1 MTEQISYRRSVDQIG
16 FAQVCHLVTL
26 DGTLS
31 DGAVRL
37 YMLLLKYAQD
47 KGACWPGI
55 TRLARELH
63 KSKRTVKRYLME
75 LVERGLITREQRG
88 NGKTAKTW
96 IEDLEAVYGDGPT
109 VSLLPSGD
117 TGGTAMSSLPAG
129 DTGGPSMSPQP
140 VDNSRS
146 DKNGP
151 ASSDKNGPAL
161 AVTNLSPKEEQEEEQ
176 TNDVDGWTTEQ
187 RQSLMIFREN
197 DADVTRTVLRIARRR
212 SPDDVRGMIEAAK
225 RKRGLSNPIGW
236 AIAQLR
242 DGAPVPTV
250 GDDDGRAHQR
260 ITATCPIC
268 YRVRP
273 IERICEKC
281 GRCSNCCACKE
292 QRPGRRGP
300 ERRGGRV
307 KEVTNSKNPT
317 QDILPQKLEGG
328 E

>member
-1 MTEQISYRRSVDQIG
+1 
-16 FAQVCHLVTL
+16 
-26 DGTLS
+26 
-31 DGAVRL
+31 
-37 YMLLLKYAQD
+37 
-47 KGACWPGI
+47 
-55 TRLARELH
+55 
-63 KSKRTVKRYLME
+63 
-75 LVERGLITREQRG
+75 
-88 NGKTAKTW
+88 
-96 IEDLEAVYGDGPT
+96 
-109 VSLLPSGD
+109 
-117 TGGTAMSSLPAG
+117 
-129 DTGGPSMSPQP
+129 MSPQP

-242 DGAPVPTV
+242 DGAPAPELD
-250 GDDDGRAHQR
+250 GEEADGRARRR

>member
-26 DGTLS
+26 DEALS

-55 TRLARELH
+55 ERLARELN
-63 KSKRTVKRYLME
+63 KSKRSVKRYLVE

-88 NGKTAKTW
+88 NGKTTKTW

-117 TGGTAMSSLPAG
+117 TGGTPVSSLPVG

-151 ASSDKNGPAL
+151 SRGDKFVPSTEG
-161 AVTNLSPKEEQEEEQ
+161 TNLSPKEEQEEEQ
-176 TNDVDGWTTEQ
+176 TDADGWTNIQ
-187 RQSLMIFREN
+187 KQSLTILTEAG
-197 DADVTRTVLRIARRR
+197 ADVTRTVLSVARRR
-212 SPDDVRGMIEAAK
+212 SPDDVQGMIDAAR
-225 RKRGLSNPIGW
+225 RKPGLTNPLGW
-236 AIAQLR
+236 AIARLR
-242 DGAPVPTV
+242 DGEVPP
-250 GDDDGRAHQR
+250 R
-260 ITATCPIC
+260 IEESDNGKDPIAATCPVC
-268 YRVRP
+268 YRVMP
-273 IERICEKC
+273 IGLICEDC
-281 GRCSNCCACKE
+281 GRCLECCEC
-292 QRPGRRGP
+292 
-300 ERRGGRV
+300 
-307 KEVTNSKNPT
+307 
-317 QDILPQKLEGG
+317 
-328 E
+328 

>member
-16 FAQVCHLVTL
+16 FARVCHLVTL
-26 DGTLS
+26 DEALS

-63 KSKRTVKRYLME
+63 KSKRTIKRYLVE

-88 NGKTAKTW
+88 NGRTAKTW
-96 IEDLEAVYGDGPT
+96 IEDLEAVYGD
-109 VSLLPSGD
+109 
-117 TGGTAMSSLPAG
+117 
-129 DTGGPSMSPQP
+129 GPSMSPQP

-161 AVTNLSPKEEQEEEQ
+161 AVPNLSPKEEQEEQQ
-176 TNDVDGWTTEQ
+176 TDDVDGWTTEQ
-187 RQSLMIFREN
+187 RQSLTLLRDN
-197 DADVTRTVLRIARRR
+197 GADVTRTVLEIARRR
-212 SPDDVRGMIEAAK
+212 SLDDVRGMIEAAR

-236 AIAQLR
+236 AISRLR
-242 DGAPVPTV
+242 DGAPAPEPD
-250 GDDDGRAHQR
+250 GEEADGRARRR
-260 ITATCPIC
+260 IAEACPVC
-268 YRVRP
+268 YRTWPV
-273 IERICEKC
+273 ERICEDC
-281 GRCSNCCACKE
+281 GRCSDCCECKE
-292 QRPGRRGP
+292 KRPGRQGP

-307 KEVTNSKNPT
+307 KEATNSKNPT